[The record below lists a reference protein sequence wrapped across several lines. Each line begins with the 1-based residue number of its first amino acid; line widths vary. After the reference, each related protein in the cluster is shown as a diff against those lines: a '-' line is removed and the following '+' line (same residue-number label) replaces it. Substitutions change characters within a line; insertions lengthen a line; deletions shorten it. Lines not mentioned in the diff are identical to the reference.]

1 MLTTT
6 ARTSVLSRATSSS
19 ARQAT
24 CTAVQR
30 RSYAQAADVRPGLG
44 APGSSSPAQGGGQ
57 QRQQWQRKQPL
68 ATAQTLT
75 LFSETPQGLLIA
87 LQSTLQSMT
96 SLASRL
102 GPAPNANAS
111 PKKGHHDHVL
121 LYALSKDLPSQYLSE
136 AVSILRGPD
145 PAPDASSSKEEKA
158 SMTAAQTAAAEIEAA
173 KARQAGEDAGSS
185 IARVGILSSPLPS
198 SLIPAN
204 AIEPSSQPIASPS
217 LYSAALS
224 LLPGVNAVPFRST
237 IQGRAEVAVGRWM
250 DRKPSWQQGA
260 ERRADLLDDGNGA
273 LPGGSRDWRDI
284 WGRENLEGKV
294 PEGLE
299 TLDSNSAA
307 SFIFFSD
314 TSPHGLMEGLATQ
327 FPASSVLGLFAPPTP
342 FETGRDQTLL
352 LSLPQGGPSGVRP
365 SSNIHTHGAVGVA
378 LVASNDARDVDH
390 LPIPSVKTDFEG
402 LQPFGPRREITT
414 AQGNII
420 SSLDNANA
428 AQQFLRDIQTRS
440 HPLDLG
446 SDKASS
452 SGEGAQKEAE
462 KMSEQQ
468 ARQIASKVKKEEDF
482 FLAIYAEPASGSSA
496 DAKPEPLMLSQI
508 LSGHPSRGTLS
519 IDTEVELG
527 PGPGQP
533 QGTMKTY
540 AQFYQIDPAF
550 LLKHKK
556 GGEEVKAEV
565 KLISPSAIEIPG
577 PDPSVWVTPRFLF
590 LSLPASNEDLPK
602 ADQANNGAGKKQGG
616 GGKHQVM
623 ALPNLF
629 IAASERGWIAGKG
642 QKSPLTQG
650 QKANQKREGGNA
662 SPVLGLQKDGSSIIT
677 CTVPLAKAT
686 LSLRA
691 AAADSSSQMK

>member
-1 MLTTT
+1 MITSA
-6 ARTSVLSRATSSS
+6 ARTTMLSRATLSTS
-19 ARQAT
+19 RT
-24 CTAVQR
+24 TGCTALQR
-30 RSYAQAADVRPGLG
+30 RCYAKAADAVPGLG
-44 APGSSSPAQGGGQ
+44 SKPTADKASSSQGGQ
-57 QRQQWQRKQPL
+57 QQWQRKQPL

-87 LQSTLQSMT
+87 LRSTLQSMT
-96 SLASRL
+96 SLAARL

-111 PKKGHHDHVL
+111 PKPGHHDHVL

-145 PAPDASSSKEEKA
+145 PAPDASA
-158 SMTAAQTAAAEIEAA
+158 STSRKHDSGLTAAQIAAKEAEAAQTRAAGADADAAAG
-173 KARQAGEDAGSS
+173 AR

-204 AIEPSSQPIASPS
+204 AIEPGSTPIASPT

-224 LLPGVNAVPFRST
+224 LLPGVNAIPFRST
-237 IQGRAEVAVGRWM
+237 IPGRAEVAVGRWM

-294 PEGLE
+294 PAGLE
-299 TLDSNSAA
+299 TLDPNSAA

-327 FPASSVLGLFAPPTP
+327 FPASSVLGLSAPPTP

-352 LSLPQGGPSGVRP
+352 ISLPQGGAGVQP
-365 SSNIHTHGAVGVA
+365 HSSIHADGAVGVA
-378 LVASNDARDVDH
+378 LVASNDARDADL
-390 LPIPSVKTDFEG
+390 LPIPSVTTNFEG
-402 LQPFGPRREITT
+402 LKPFGPRREITA

-420 SSLDNANA
+420 SNLDGANA

-440 HPLDLG
+440 HPLDTECG
-446 SDKASS
+446 GVK
-452 SGEGAQKEAE
+452 GEGVEEQAQS
-462 KMSEQQ
+462 MSEQQ
-468 ARQIASKVKKEEDF
+468 ARQIAARVKKEEDF
-482 FLAIYAEPASGSSA
+482 FIAVYADKTGTDQPLLLA
-496 DAKPEPLMLSQI
+496 QI

-519 IDTEVELG
+519 VDTQVELG
-527 PGPGQP
+527 PGPGHP

-540 AQFYQIDPAF
+540 AQFYQIDPA
-550 LLKHKK
+550 LVSTSAPT
-556 GGEEVKAEV
+556 GDEVSAQV
-565 KLISPSAIEIPG
+565 KLLSPSAIEIPG

-590 LSLPASNEDLPK
+590 LSLPASNDQRPK
-602 ADQANNGAGKKQGG
+602 PDQPKPAQEKV
-616 GGKHQVM
+616 KHQVM

-629 IAASERGWIAGKG
+629 VAASERGWIAGKG
-642 QKSPLTQG
+642 QTATDSRQTPL
-650 QKANQKREGGNA
+650 
-662 SPVLGLQKDGSSIIT
+662 LGLNRDASSIVT

-691 AAADSSSQMK
+691 SNN

>member
-1 MLTTT
+1 MLNSVRRTTVLARSTWCPAPSRTGT
-6 ARTSVLSRATSSS
+6 ALQLRYYAKAADPVSGTGAGTSSS
-19 ARQAT
+19 A
-24 CTAVQR
+24 
-30 RSYAQAADVRPGLG
+30 S
-44 APGSSSPAQGGGQ
+44 GGQ
-57 QRQQWQRKQPL
+57 QQWQRKQPL

-87 LQSTLQSMT
+87 LRSTLQSMT
-96 SLASRL
+96 SLASRI
-102 GPAPNANAS
+102 GPAPDSNA
-111 PKKGHHDHVL
+111 PTKQGQHDHVL

-145 PAPDASSSKEEKA
+145 SSSDASPQSKKLDTTG
-158 SMTAAQTAAAEIEAA
+158 MTAAQIAAAEAEAT
-173 KARQAGEDAGSS
+173 KAQQEGRNSVAAEASR
-185 IARVGILSSPLPS
+185 IARVGILSSPLPA
-198 SLIPAN
+198 SLIPSN
-204 AIEPSSQPIASPS
+204 AIEPGSPPIATPT

-224 LLPGVNAVPFRST
+224 LLPGVNAIPFRST
-237 IQGRAEVAVGRWM
+237 IPGRAEVAVGRWT

-299 TLDSNSAA
+299 TLDPKSAA

-327 FPASSVLGLFAPPTP
+327 FPASSVLGLTAPPTP

-352 LSLPQGGPSGVRP
+352 ISLPQGSAAGVQP
-365 SSNIHTHGAVGVA
+365 HSSIHTDGAVGIA
-378 LVASNDARDVDH
+378 LVASNDARDADH

-402 LQPFGPRREITT
+402 LQPFGPRREITG

-440 HPLDLG
+440 HPLDLDSSKG
-446 SDKASS
+446 QTSDV
-452 SGEGAQKEAE
+452 QKQAE
-462 KMSEQQ
+462 DMSEQH

-482 FLAIYAEPASGSSA
+482 FIAIYAEPANDSSA
-496 DAKPEPLMLSQI
+496 SVQPEPLLLAQI

-519 IDTEVELG
+519 VETQVELG
-527 PGPGQP
+527 PGAGQP

-550 LLKHKK
+550 LSKAKK
-556 GGEEVKAEV
+556 GGEEVRAEV

-590 LSLPASNEDLPK
+590 LSLPASNDEQPK
-602 ADQANNGAGKKQGG
+602 IDQVTQGK

-642 QKSPLTQG
+642 QKSPLTESQLAQQRG
-650 QKANQKREGGNA
+650 DKGAGG
-662 SPVLGLQKDGSSIIT
+662 PVLGLQRDGSSIVS
-677 CTVPLAKAT
+677 CNVPLAKAT

-691 AAADSSSQMK
+691 SGSSDSKASL

>member
-1 MLTTT
+1 MLTSV
-6 ARTSVLSRATSSS
+6 ARTTSTRQQASLTRLPARQTICNSLQHRRYAKAAQHAPAAKSSS
-19 ARQAT
+19 
-24 CTAVQR
+24 
-30 RSYAQAADVRPGLG
+30 
-44 APGSSSPAQGGGQ
+44 QGGEQ
-57 QRQQWQRKQPL
+57 QQWQRKQPF

-87 LQSTLQSMT
+87 LRSTVQSMT
-96 SLASRL
+96 SMTSRT
-102 GPAPNANAS
+102 GPAPNATAS
-111 PKKGHHDHVL
+111 SKKGHHDHVL

-145 PAPDASSSKEEKA
+145 PATDPASPSKTTDTKG
-158 SMTAAQTAAAEIEAA
+158 MTAAQIAAAEA
-173 KARQAGEDAGSS
+173 KAAATPQSGTDAASR

-204 AIEPSSQPIASPS
+204 AIEAGSPPIATPT

-224 LLPGVNAVPFRST
+224 LLPGTNAIPFRST
-237 IQGRAEVAVGRWM
+237 IPGRAEVSVGRWM
-250 DRKPSWQQGA
+250 DRKSSWQQGA

-273 LPGGSRDWRDI
+273 LPGGTRDWRDI

-299 TLDSNSAA
+299 TLDPSSAA
-307 SFIFFSD
+307 SFVFFSD
-314 TSPHGLMEGLATQ
+314 TSSHGLIEGLATQ
-327 FPASSVLGLFAPPTP
+327 FPASSVLGLTAPPTP

-352 LSLPQGGPSGVRP
+352 ISLPQGSSTGVQP
-365 SSNIHTHGAVGVA
+365 HSSIHTDGAVGVA
-378 LVASNDARDVDH
+378 LVTSNDARHADR
-390 LPIPSVKTDFEG
+390 LPIPSVQTAFEG
-402 LQPFGPRREITT
+402 LQPFGPRREIT
-414 AQGNII
+414 AAEGNII
-420 SSLDNANA
+420 SSLDGANA
-428 AQQFLRDIQTRS
+428 AQQFLRDIQTRE
-440 HPLDLG
+440 HPPDLDTSG
-446 SDKASS
+446 KVESS
-452 SGEGAQKEAE
+452 NAQKEAE

-482 FLAIYAEPASGSSA
+482 FIAVYAEPASEGPA
-496 DAKPEPLMLSQI
+496 AAQPQPLLLAQI

-519 IDTEVELG
+519 IDTQVELG

-550 LLKHKK
+550 ASRSKPH
-556 GGEEVKAEV
+556 GDEDKAEI
-565 KLISPSAIEIPG
+565 KLVRPSAIEIPG
-577 PDPSVWVTPRFLF
+577 ADPSVWLTPRFLF

-602 ADQANNGAGKKQGG
+602 SDQVHHGKQ

-629 IAASERGWIAGKG
+629 IAASERGWIAGRG
-642 QKSPLTQG
+642 QKAPLTQAQISH
-650 QKANQKREGGNA
+650 QKGEGDKVT
-662 SPVLGLQKDGSSIIT
+662 PLLGLQKDGSSITT
-677 CTVPLAKAT
+677 CTVPLAKAM

-691 AAADSSSQMK
+691 GSAAEPK

>member
-1 MLTTT
+1 M
-6 ARTSVLSRATSSS
+6 
-19 ARQAT
+19 
-24 CTAVQR
+24 
-30 RSYAQAADVRPGLG
+30 PGLG
-44 APGSSSPAQGGGQ
+44 GKAAGGSSQGAQ
-57 QRQQWQRKQPL
+57 QQWQRKQPL

-87 LQSTLQSMT
+87 LRSTLQSMT

-102 GPAPNANAS
+102 GPSPNTQAS
-111 PKKGHHDHVL
+111 PSKNGHHDHVL

-145 PAPDASSSKEEKA
+145 PAADSQSKSKA
-158 SMTAAQTAAAEIEAA
+158 KNDTKGMTAAQIAALEAEAA
-173 KARQAGEDAGSS
+173 KATPSDQDAASK
-185 IARVGILSSPLPS
+185 IARVGILSSPLPA

-204 AIEPSSQPIASPS
+204 AIESGSPPIATPT

-237 IQGRAEVAVGRWM
+237 IPGRAEVAVGRWM

-284 WGRENLEGKV
+284 WGRENLEGKI

-299 TLDSNSAA
+299 SLDPNSAA

-314 TSPHGLMEGLATQ
+314 TSPHGLMEGLAAQ
-327 FPASSVLGLFAPPTP
+327 FPASSVLGLTAPPTP
-342 FETGRDQTLL
+342 FETGRDQTILI
-352 LSLPQGGPSGVRP
+352 SLPQGGAGGVQP
-365 SSNIHTHGAVGVA
+365 HSSIYTDGAVGVA
-378 LVASNDARDVDH
+378 LVASNDARDADH

-402 LQPFGPRREITT
+402 LQPFGPRREITA

-420 SSLDNANA
+420 STLDNANA
-428 AQQFLRDIQTRS
+428 AQQFLRDIQTRE
-440 HPLDLG
+440 HPLDIDAG
-446 SDKASS
+446 TVESS
-452 SGEGAQKEAE
+452 SAQKAAE
-462 KMSEQQ
+462 QMSEQQ
-468 ARQIASKVKKEEDF
+468 ARLIASKVKKEEDF
-482 FLAIYAEPASGSSA
+482 FIAVYAEPASAASA
-496 DAKPEPLMLSQI
+496 LAQPEPLMLAQI

-519 IDTEVELG
+519 IDTQVELG

-550 LLKHKK
+550 VSKSKK
-556 GGEEVKAEV
+556 EGDQVKAEV

-590 LSLPASNEDLPK
+590 LSLPPSNEDLPK
-602 ADQANNGAGKKQGG
+602 VDEVQQGKQ

-642 QKSPLTQG
+642 QRSPLTEAQISHQKGQG
-650 QKANQKREGGNA
+650 DSV
-662 SPVLGLQKDGSSIIT
+662 SPVLGLQKDGSSIVT

-691 AAADSSSQMK
+691 SASSESK

>member
-1 MLTTT
+1 MLTSV
-6 ARTSVLSRATSSS
+6 ARTTSTRHASLSWLS
-19 ARQAT
+19 ARRSASNT
-24 CTAVQR
+24 LQR
-30 RSYAQAADVRPGLG
+30 RCYAKAAEH
-44 APGSSSPAQGGGQ
+44 APASGSSQQGGQ
-57 QRQQWQRKQPL
+57 QQQQWQRKQPF

-87 LQSTLQSMT
+87 LRSTVQSMT
-96 SLASRL
+96 SLTSRL
-102 GPAPNANAS
+102 GPAPNVS
-111 PKKGHHDHVL
+111 SSSKKGQHDHVL

-145 PAPDASSSKEEKA
+145 PAADAASSSKKTDTKG
-158 SMTAAQTAAAEIEAA
+158 MTAAQIAAAEA
-173 KARQAGEDAGSS
+173 KAAAAAQTDNDTASR
-185 IARVGILSSPLPS
+185 IARIGILSSPLPA
-198 SLIPAN
+198 SLIPDN
-204 AIEPSSQPIASPS
+204 AIEPGSPPIAAPT

-224 LLPGVNAVPFRST
+224 LLPGVNAIPFRST
-237 IQGRAEVAVGRWM
+237 IPGRAEVAVGRWT

-299 TLDSNSAA
+299 TLEPSSAA

-314 TSPHGLMEGLATQ
+314 TSPHGLIEGLASR
-327 FPASSVLGLFAPPTP
+327 FPASSVLGLTAPPTP

-352 LSLPQGGPSGVRP
+352 ISLPQGGSAGVQPHSG
-365 SSNIHTHGAVGVA
+365 IHTDGAVGVA
-378 LVASNDARDVDH
+378 LAAADH
-390 LPIPSVKTDFEG
+390 LPIPSVKTTFEG
-402 LQPFGPRREITT
+402 LQPFGPRREITA

-420 SSLDNANA
+420 SGLDGANA
-428 AQQFLRDIQTRS
+428 AQQFLRDIQTRE
-440 HPLDLG
+440 HPLDLEANG
-446 SDKASS
+446 TVQSS
-452 SGEGAQKEAE
+452 SAQKDAE

-482 FLAIYAEPASGSSA
+482 FIAVYAEPATGA
-496 DAKPEPLMLSQI
+496 AMAEAQPEPLLLAQI

-519 IDTEVELG
+519 VETQVELG

-550 LLKHKK
+550 VSRSQTQ
-556 GGEEVKAEV
+556 GDQVKAEI

-577 PDPSVWVTPRFLF
+577 ADPSVWLTPRFLF
-590 LSLPASNEDLPK
+590 LSLPASNEDRPK
-602 ADQANNGAGKKQGG
+602 ADQVQPAKQGG
-616 GGKHQVM
+616 KHKVM

-629 IAASERGWIAGKG
+629 VAASERGWIAGKG
-642 QKSPLTQG
+642 QKSPLTEAQISHQG
-650 QKANQKREGGNA
+650 REGDKV
-662 SPVLGLQKDGSSIIT
+662 SPVLGLQKDGSSITT
-677 CTVPLAKAT
+677 CTVPLATAT

-691 AAADSSSQMK
+691 AAESK

>member
-1 MLTTT
+1 M
-6 ARTSVLSRATSSS
+6 
-19 ARQAT
+19 
-24 CTAVQR
+24 QR
-30 RSYAQAADVRPGLG
+30 RAYAQAADVGPGLG
-44 APGSSSPAQGGGQ
+44 AAGSSRSAQGGEQ
-57 QRQQWQRKQPL
+57 QQQQWQRKQPL

-87 LQSTLQSMT
+87 LRSTLQSMT

-102 GPAPNANAS
+102 GPSPNAS
-111 PKKGHHDHVL
+111 SSSKKGHHDHVL

-145 PAPDASSSKEEKA
+145 PSPAAPSNKKDKSC
-158 SMTAAQTAAAEIEAA
+158 MTAAQIAAAEAEAA
-173 KARQAGEDAGSS
+173 KARQSGEDAGSR
-185 IARVGILSSPLPS
+185 IARVGILSSPLPA

-204 AIEPSSQPIASPS
+204 AIEPGSPPIASPT

-237 IQGRAEVAVGRWM
+237 IPGRAEVAVGRWM

-294 PEGLE
+294 PKGLE
-299 TLDSNSAA
+299 TLDPNSAA

-314 TSPHGLMEGLATQ
+314 TSPHGLMEGLATR

-352 LSLPQGGPSGVRP
+352 LSLPQGTSSGVQP
-365 SSNIHTHGAVGVA
+365 SSNIHTNGAVGVA
-378 LVASNDARDVDH
+378 LVASNDARDADH
-390 LPIPSVKTDFEG
+390 LPIPGVKTDFEG
-402 LQPFGPRREITT
+402 LQPFGPRREITA

-440 HPLDLG
+440 HPLDLD
-446 SDKASS
+446 SSKTSS
-452 SGEGAQKEAE
+452 SSSSAQKEAE
-462 KMSEQQ
+462 SMSEQQ

-482 FLAIYAEPASGSSA
+482 FIAIYAEPATGSNA
-496 DAKPEPLMLSQI
+496 DAKPEPLMLAQI

-540 AQFYQIDPAF
+540 AQFFQIDPAF
-550 LLKHKK
+550 LSKNKQ

-602 ADQANNGAGKKQGG
+602 ANQAGVGKKEA

-629 IAASERGWIAGKG
+629 VAASERGWIAGKG
-642 QKSPLTQG
+642 QRSPLTDAQVAS
-650 QKANQKREGGNA
+650 QKGEGDKV
-662 SPVLGLQKDGSSIIT
+662 SPVLRLQKDGSSIIT

-691 AAADSSSQMK
+691 AAAADSSSSTK

>member
-1 MLTTT
+1 MITSV
-6 ARTSVLSRATSSS
+6 ARTTRP
-19 ARQAT
+19 ARLAWIPARPST
-24 CTAVQR
+24 CNVIQR
-30 RSYAQAADVRPGLG
+30 RSYAKAADPAPGLG
-44 APGSSSPAQGGGQ
+44 SKTASGSSHGDQ
-57 QRQQWQRKQPL
+57 QQWQRKQPL

-87 LQSTLQSMT
+87 LRSTLQSMT

-102 GPAPNANAS
+102 GPSPNAS
-111 PKKGHHDHVL
+111 SSKKGHHDHVL
-121 LYALSKDLPSQYLSE
+121 LYALSKDLPPQYLSE

-145 PAPDASSSKEEKA
+145 PTANPTSQPKKKEAKG
-158 SMTAAQTAAAEIEAA
+158 MTAAQIAAAEAEAA
-173 KARQAGEDAGSS
+173 TAAPEDSDAASK
-185 IARVGILSSPLPS
+185 IARIGILSSPLPA

-204 AIEPSSQPIASPS
+204 AIEAGSPPIATPT

-224 LLPGVNAVPFRST
+224 LLPGVNAIPFRST
-237 IQGRAEVAVGRWM
+237 IPGRSEVAVGRWM

-284 WGRENLEGKV
+284 WGRENLEGKI

-299 TLDSNSAA
+299 SLDPNSAA

-314 TSPHGLMEGLATQ
+314 MSPHGLMEGLATQ
-327 FPASSVLGLFAPPTP
+327 FPASSVLGLTAPPTP
-342 FETGRDQTLL
+342 FETGRDQTILI
-352 LSLPQGGPSGVRP
+352 SLPQGGRGGVQP
-365 SSNIHTHGAVGVA
+365 YSSIHTDGAVGVA
-378 LVASNDARDVDH
+378 LVASNDARDADH
-390 LPIPSVKTDFEG
+390 LPIPSIRTDFEG
-402 LQPFGPRREITT
+402 LRPFGPRREITA

-420 SSLDNANA
+420 SSLNNANA
-428 AQQFLRDIQTRS
+428 AQQFLRDIQARE
-440 HPLDLG
+440 HPLDIESPAKVG
-446 SDKASS
+446 SSD
-452 SGEGAQKEAE
+452 AQKEAE

-482 FLAIYAEPASGSSA
+482 FIAVFAEPASDVRS
-496 DAKPEPLMLSQI
+496 EPLMLAQI

-519 IDTEVELG
+519 IDTQVELG

-550 LLKHKK
+550 ASKGNEVTAELKLL
-556 GGEEVKAEV
+556 
-565 KLISPSAIEIPG
+565 SPSAIEIPG

-590 LSLPASNEDLPK
+590 LSLPVSNEQLPK
-602 ADQANNGAGKKQGG
+602 VHEVKK
-616 GGKHQVM
+616 GKHQVM

-642 QKSPLTQG
+642 QRSPLTDEQISH
-650 QKANQKREGGNA
+650 QKGEGESV
-662 SPVLGLQKDGSSIIT
+662 SPVLGLQKDGSSIVT

-691 AAADSSSQMK
+691 SSSSESK

>member
-1 MLTTT
+1 MLPSAARTTMLTRASWAPVQRHTYT
-6 ARTSVLSRATSSS
+6 AI
-19 ARQAT
+19 Q
-24 CTAVQR
+24 QR
-30 RSYAQAADVRPGLG
+30 RSYAKAAEQVPGLDG
-44 APGSSSPAQGGGQ
+44 KSAAGSSKQGGQ
-57 QRQQWQRKQPL
+57 QQWQRKQPL

-87 LQSTLQSMT
+87 LRSTLQSMT
-96 SLASRL
+96 SLSSRL
-102 GPAPNANAS
+102 GPAPNANTAA
-111 PKKGHHDHVL
+111 KKGHHDHVL

-145 PAPDASSSKEEKA
+145 PAPEASSQAKKKRTS
-158 SMTAAQTAAAEIEAA
+158 SMTAAQIAAAEAEEA
-173 KARQAGEDAGSS
+173 KAQQSRNDAGSR
-185 IARVGILSSPLPS
+185 IARVGILSSPLPA

-204 AIEPSSQPIASPS
+204 AIEPGSPPIATPT

-224 LLPGVNAVPFRST
+224 LLPGVNAIPFRST
-237 IQGRAEVAVGRWM
+237 IPGRAEVAVGRWM

-299 TLDSNSAA
+299 TLNPNSAA

-327 FPASSVLGLFAPPTP
+327 FPASSVLGLTAPPTP

-352 LSLPQGGPSGVRP
+352 ISLPQGTPSGVQP
-365 SSNIHTHGAVGVA
+365 HSSVHTSGAVGVA
-378 LVASNDARDVDH
+378 LVASNDARDADH
-390 LPIPSVKTDFEG
+390 LPIPSIKTDFEG
-402 LQPFGPRREITT
+402 LLPFGPRREITA

-420 SSLDNANA
+420 SGLDNANA
-428 AQQFLRDIQTRS
+428 AQQFLRDIQTRE
-440 HPLDLG
+440 HPLDLDSTGKVAG
-446 SDKASS
+446 SS
-452 SGEGAQKEAE
+452 AQKQAE
-462 KMSEQQ
+462 QMSELQ

-482 FLAIYAEPASGSSA
+482 FIAIYAQPASNSA
-496 DAKPEPLMLSQI
+496 AAQPEPLMLAQI

-519 IDTEVELG
+519 VDTQVELG

-540 AQFYQIDPAF
+540 AQFYQIDPSF
-550 LLKHKK
+550 VSKSKQ
-556 GGEEVKAEV
+556 GGGEVKAEV

-602 ADQANNGAGKKQGG
+602 MDQVHQVKK

-642 QKSPLTQG
+642 QKSPLTQAQVSH
-650 QKANQKREGGNA
+650 QKGEGDKV
-662 SPVLGLQKDGSSIIT
+662 SPVLGLQKDGSSIVT

-691 AAADSSSQMK
+691 GSQESK

>member
-1 MLTTT
+1 MITSA
-6 ARTSVLSRATSSS
+6 ARTTMLSRATLSTS
-19 ARQAT
+19 RT
-24 CTAVQR
+24 TGCTALQR
-30 RSYAQAADVRPGLG
+30 RCYAKAADAVPGLG
-44 APGSSSPAQGGGQ
+44 SKPTADKASSSQGGQ
-57 QRQQWQRKQPL
+57 QQWQRKQPL

-87 LQSTLQSMT
+87 LRSTLQSMT
-96 SLASRL
+96 SLAARL

-111 PKKGHHDHVL
+111 PKPGHHDHVL

-145 PAPDASSSKEEKA
+145 PAPDASA
-158 SMTAAQTAAAEIEAA
+158 STSRKHDSGLTAAQIAAKEAEAAQTRAAGADADAAAG
-173 KARQAGEDAGSS
+173 AR

-204 AIEPSSQPIASPS
+204 AIEPGSTPIASPT

-224 LLPGVNAVPFRST
+224 LLPGVNAIPFRST
-237 IQGRAEVAVGRWM
+237 IPGRAEVAVGRWM

-294 PEGLE
+294 PAGLE
-299 TLDSNSAA
+299 TLDPNSAA

-327 FPASSVLGLFAPPTP
+327 FPASSVLGLSAPPTP

-352 LSLPQGGPSGVRP
+352 ISLPQGGAGVQP
-365 SSNIHTHGAVGVA
+365 HSSIHADGAVGVA
-378 LVASNDARDVDH
+378 LVASSDARDADH
-390 LPIPSVKTDFEG
+390 LPIPSVTTNFEG
-402 LQPFGPRREITT
+402 LKPFGPRREITA

-420 SSLDNANA
+420 SNLDGANA

-440 HPLDLG
+440 HPLDTESG
-446 SDKASS
+446 GAK
-452 SGEGAQKEAE
+452 GEGVDEQAQS
-462 KMSEQQ
+462 MSEQQ
-468 ARQIASKVKKEEDF
+468 ARQIAARVKKEEDF
-482 FLAIYAEPASGSSA
+482 FIAVYADKTGTDQPLLLA
-496 DAKPEPLMLSQI
+496 QI

-519 IDTEVELG
+519 VDTQVELG

-540 AQFYQIDPAF
+540 AQFYQIDPA
-550 LLKHKK
+550 LVSTSAPT
-556 GGEEVKAEV
+556 GDEVSAQV
-565 KLISPSAIEIPG
+565 KLLSPSAIEIPG

-590 LSLPASNEDLPK
+590 LSLPVSNEQRPK
-602 ADQANNGAGKKQGG
+602 PDQPKPAQGKV
-616 GGKHQVM
+616 KHQVM

-629 IAASERGWIAGKG
+629 VAASERGWIAGKG
-642 QKSPLTQG
+642 QTATDSRQTPL
-650 QKANQKREGGNA
+650 
-662 SPVLGLQKDGSSIIT
+662 LGLNRDASSIVT

-691 AAADSSSQMK
+691 SNN

>member
-1 MLTTT
+1 MLTSA
-6 ARTSVLSRATSSS
+6 ARTTTSTRA
-19 ARQAT
+19 AWAPVQRHT
-24 CTAVQR
+24 CTAIQQR
-30 RSYAQAADVRPGLG
+30 RCYAKAAEQVPGLG
-44 APGSSSPAQGGGQ
+44 AKSAAGSSQQGGQ
-57 QRQQWQRKQPL
+57 QQWQRKQPL

-87 LQSTLQSMT
+87 LRSTLQSMT
-96 SLASRL
+96 SLSSRL
-102 GPAPNANAS
+102 GPAPHSSAAA
-111 PKKGHHDHVL
+111 KKGHHDHVL

-145 PAPDASSSKEEKA
+145 PASDASSQGEKKDT
-158 SMTAAQTAAAEIEAA
+158 SGMTAAQIAAAEAEQA
-173 KARQAGEDAGSS
+173 KAQQPGNDAGSR
-185 IARVGILSSPLPS
+185 IARIGILSSPLPA

-204 AIEPSSQPIASPS
+204 AIEPGSPPIATPT

-224 LLPGVNAVPFRST
+224 LLPGVNAIPFRST
-237 IQGRAEVAVGRWM
+237 IPGRAEVAVGRWM

-299 TLDSNSAA
+299 TLNPNSAA

-327 FPASSVLGLFAPPTP
+327 FPASSVLGLTAPPTP

-352 LSLPQGGPSGVRP
+352 ISLPQGTPAGVQP
-365 SSNIHTHGAVGVA
+365 HSSIHTSGAVGVA
-378 LVASNDARDVDH
+378 LVASNDARDADH
-390 LPIPSVKTDFEG
+390 LPIPSIKTDFEG
-402 LQPFGPRREITT
+402 LQPFGPRREITA

-428 AQQFLRDIQTRS
+428 AQQFLRDIQTRE
-440 HPLDLG
+440 HPLDIG
-446 SDKASS
+446 SASKVAGS
-452 SGEGAQKEAE
+452 SAQKQAE
-462 KMSEQQ
+462 QMSELQ

-482 FLAIYAEPASGSSA
+482 FIAIYAEPASSSA
-496 DAKPEPLMLSQI
+496 VAQPEPLMLAQI

-519 IDTEVELG
+519 VDTQVELG

-550 LLKHKK
+550 VSKSKK
-556 GGEEVKAEV
+556 EGDEVKAEI

-590 LSLPASNEDLPK
+590 LSLPASNQVLPK
-602 ADQANNGAGKKQGG
+602 VDQMNQTK

-642 QKSPLTQG
+642 QKSPLSQA
-650 QKANQKREGGNA
+650 QVSRQEGEGDKV
-662 SPVLGLQKDGSSIIT
+662 SPVLGLQKDGSSIVT

-691 AAADSSSQMK
+691 SSHESK

>member
-1 MLTTT
+1 
-6 ARTSVLSRATSSS
+6 
-19 ARQAT
+19 
-24 CTAVQR
+24 
-30 RSYAQAADVRPGLG
+30 
-44 APGSSSPAQGGGQ
+44 
-57 QRQQWQRKQPL
+57 
-68 ATAQTLT
+68 
-75 LFSETPQGLLIA
+75 
-87 LQSTLQSMT
+87 MT
-96 SLASRL
+96 SLSSRL
-102 GPAPNANAS
+102 GPAPNSNAAQ
-111 PKKGHHDHVL
+111 KKGHHDHVL

-145 PAPDASSSKEEKA
+145 PAPDATSQTKEKKKDTSE
-158 SMTAAQTAAAEIEAA
+158 MTAAQIAAAEAEAA
-173 KARQAGEDAGSS
+173 KAQQASDDAASR
-185 IARVGILSSPLPS
+185 IARVGILSSPLPA

-204 AIEPSSQPIASPS
+204 AIEPGSPPIATPT
-217 LYSAALS
+217 LYSVALS
-224 LLPGVNAVPFRST
+224 LLPGVNAIPFRST
-237 IQGRAEVAVGRWM
+237 IPGRAEVAVGRWM

-284 WGRENLEGKV
+284 WGRENLEGKI

-299 TLDSNSAA
+299 TLDPNSAA
-307 SFIFFSD
+307 SFLFFSD

-327 FPASSVLGLFAPPTP
+327 FPASSVLGLTAPPTP

-352 LSLPQGGPSGVRP
+352 ISLPQGTPAGIEPH
-365 SSNIHTHGAVGVA
+365 SSIHTDGAVGVA
-378 LVASNDARDVDH
+378 LVASNDARDADH
-390 LPIPSVKTDFEG
+390 LPIPSIKTDFEG
-402 LQPFGPRREITT
+402 LLPFGPRREITA

-428 AQQFLRDIQTRS
+428 AQQFLRDIQTRE
-440 HPLDLG
+440 HPLDVETG
-446 SDKASS
+446 STIGSEASKT
-452 SGEGAQKEAE
+452 QAE
-462 KMSEQQ
+462 HMSELQ

-482 FLAIYAEPASGSSA
+482 FIAIYAEPASASTSA
-496 DAKPEPLMLSQI
+496 SAETEPLMLAQI

-519 IDTEVELG
+519 VDTQVELG
-527 PGPGQP
+527 PGPGRP

-550 LLKHKK
+550 VSASRAG
-556 GGEEVKAEV
+556 GGEKVKAEV
-565 KLISPSAIEIPG
+565 KLLSPSAIEIPG

-590 LSLPASNEDLPK
+590 LSLPASNDDRPK
-602 ADQANNGAGKKQGG
+602 AVDSSNAAKK

-642 QKSPLTQG
+642 QKSIAKG
-650 QKANQKREGGNA
+650 EGEDGKT

-691 AAADSSSQMK
+691 ASS